1 MVKFAQI
8 QKDSVVQLGR
18 FYKDMSKYSGKTG
31 IVVAKQTL
39 KIGKNVYT
47 SIAVKVGPKDTIEVA
62 LHNIKENL
70 A

>member
-18 FYKDMSKYSGKTG
+18 FYKEMSKHSGKTG
-31 IVVAKQTL
+31 IVVAKRTL

-47 SIAVKVGPKDTIEVA
+47 SIAVKVSNKDTIEVS
-62 LHNIKENL
+62 LHNIKEIL